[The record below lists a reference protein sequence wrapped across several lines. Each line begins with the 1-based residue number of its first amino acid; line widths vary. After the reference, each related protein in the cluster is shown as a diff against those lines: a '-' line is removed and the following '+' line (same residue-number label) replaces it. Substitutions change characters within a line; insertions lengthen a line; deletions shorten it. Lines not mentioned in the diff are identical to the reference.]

1 MTPGRIDLKIVRD
14 RLQLVKQ
21 SLADLRSLPQR
32 DFAEFT
38 SDRRNGLAA
47 DAALRRGL
55 EALFDVARHLLAKG
69 FGVGSLEYRDVARR
83 AADHNLV
90 PDAAL
95 AERFVSMAGY
105 RNRLTHHYDEVTPRE
120 LFEIISGHLDDLE
133 AIAEALRDAASRL
146 AR

>member
-1 MTPGRIDLKIVRD
+1 MTPGKIDLKIVRD
-14 RLQLVKQ
+14 RLQLVNQ
-21 SLADLRSLPQR
+21 SLLDLRSLPQR

-38 SDRRNGLAA
+38 SDRRNVLAA

-55 EALFDVARHLLAKG
+55 EALFDVTRHLLAKG

-83 AADHNLV
+83 AGDHNLV
-90 PDAAL
+90 PDPVL
-95 AERFVSMAGY
+95 TEQFVAMAGY

-120 LFEIISGHLDDLE
+120 LFEIITGHLDDLE
-133 AIAEALRDAASRL
+133 SIAEALRSAASRL